1 MKALPISMLIL
12 LVLAPVAYAAK
23 FRGPTTQDFPKA
35 KAVVV
40 TEEGLP
46 ARITI
51 FWRADCGNGKLTDDT
66 STVPPFDESTAT
78 FVRDRGEYT
87 TTIEDAQGR
96 NYRFHALA
104 RIRARRVTDDK
115 WRGRFR
121 VSGELR
127 RNGELFTRC
136 DTGRIRWR
144 ATR

>member
-1 MKALPISMLIL
+1 MKPFLISTLIL
-12 LVLAPVAYAAK
+12 LVLAPAAYAAK
-23 FRGPTTQDFPKA
+23 FVGPTTQDHPKA

-40 TEEGLP
+40 TQEGMP
-46 ARITI
+46 ERITI
-51 FWRADCGNGKLTDDT
+51 FWRADCGNGRLTDDT

-87 TTIEDAQGR
+87 ATIEDPQGR
-96 NYRFHALA
+96 NYRFHAVA

-127 RNGELFTRC
+127 RKGELFTRC